1 MTKMSYLPTGPGTTR
16 LRVWIPLVIILLAF
30 FALWLWDL
38 GYPSLSGDESFV
50 ATFASKPLDEIFQR
64 LNSDEPHPPIYYVLM
79 HGWSLV
85 AGMRPEFI
93 VRFPSLLFG
102 LLLLSLT
109 YRLGRDLGLSPYL
122 SLLPVLLVGF
132 LPHVLVHIREARMYG
147 LMLVSIALLTLAAVR
162 FERLPG
168 RAGLLFAAGTAVLA
182 LLTHY
187 FSVLFVATIGVWGVF
202 GLRKGLRRRWIISQ
216 GAAWVLFAIWLPLFG
231 RGFFN
236 PSSLS
241 QGKNWSFTLPPWEA
255 FARIIR
261 TAVFGYRDSAEVGWL
276 VLGGALLIVGALLGA
291 LYYSKPKRALLL
303 ACMTL
308 PLLGYVLLGWFKP
321 IFHPKYVLPWLLYAA
336 LAFGGLVASRRRLGS
351 LAYIGLLVLMVVP
364 MYRTVRRPYDPG
376 LAMSRNEWL
385 QPVPRELSLSL
396 QHLLGPSDVFGMGTP
411 DAAHCY
417 YSQSYFN
424 RDLGC
429 ELIPRYPNQPP
440 AELGL
445 QLDEILG
452 QHEVL
457 WYLDFY
463 NPYWDPEHA
472 AQSALMDH
480 AVDLGQESLAGRRLE
495 LYASPATIRRGLF
508 TTAATFGDV
517 AQLDGVWLTAGHDL
531 HLALAWMGLVDRPT
545 LDAKVFVHLINA
557 DGQIVAQQDGVPVH
571 WTRPF
576 ATWRRDEDLLDVY
589 TLPVPEGVDVNQLS
603 LRIGLYHPD
612 SGVRVPAHT
621 RSGERLA
628 DDALVFPVRAVL
640 GQESA
645 QPAP

>member
-1 MTKMSYLPTGPGTTR
+1 MAKMSYLPTVPGSTR
-16 LRVWIPLVIILLAF
+16 LRAWIPLVIILLAF
-30 FALWLWDL
+30 FAFWLWDL
-38 GYPSLSGDESFV
+38 GYPSLSSDESFV
-50 ATFASKPLDEIFQR
+50 ATFAAKPLDDIFQR

-132 LPHVLVHIREARMYG
+132 LPHVLVHVREARMYG

-168 RAGLLFAAGTAVLA
+168 RAGLLFAAGAALLA

-187 FSVLFVATIGVWGVF
+187 FSALFVATIGVWGVF
-202 GLRKGLRRRWIISQ
+202 GLRKGLRRRWIVSQ
-216 GAAWVLFAIWLPLFG
+216 GAAWIVFAIWLPLFG

-236 PSSLS
+236 SSSLA
-241 QGKNWSFTLPPWEA
+241 QGKTWSFTLPPWEA
-255 FARIIR
+255 FARIIK

-276 VLGGALLIVGALLGA
+276 VLGGALLLAGALLGA
-291 LYYSKPKRALLL
+291 SYYSKPKRALLL
-303 ACMTL
+303 AGMIL

-321 IFHPKYVLPWLLYAA
+321 IFHPKYVLPWLLFAA

-364 MYRTVRRPYDPG
+364 MYRTVRRPYEPG
-376 LAMSRNEWL
+376 LDVSGNSWL
-385 QPVPRELSLSL
+385 QPVPRELGLAL

-411 DAAHCY
+411 DPTHCY

-429 ELIPRYPNQPP
+429 ELVPRYPNQPP

-445 QLDEILG
+445 QLDKLLG

-463 NPYWDPEHA
+463 N
-472 AQSALMDH
+472 LT
-480 AVDLGQESLAGRRLE
+480 G
-495 LYASPATIRRGLF
+495 IRSMPPNPL
-508 TTAATFGDV
+508 
-517 AQLDGVWLTAGHDL
+517 
-531 HLALAWMGLVDRPT
+531 
-545 LDAKVFVHLINA
+545 
-557 DGQIVAQQDGVPVH
+557 
-571 WTRPF
+571 
-576 ATWRRDEDLLDVY
+576 
-589 TLPVPEGVDVNQLS
+589 
-603 LRIGLYHPD
+603 
-612 SGVRVPAHT
+612 
-621 RSGERLA
+621 
-628 DDALVFPVRAVL
+628 
-640 GQESA
+640 
-645 QPAP
+645 